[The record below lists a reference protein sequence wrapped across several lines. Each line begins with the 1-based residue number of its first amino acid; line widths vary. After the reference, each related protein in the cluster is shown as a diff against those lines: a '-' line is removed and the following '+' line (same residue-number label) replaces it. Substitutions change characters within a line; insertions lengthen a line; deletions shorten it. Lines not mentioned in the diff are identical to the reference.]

1 MGKLM
6 IIEDNLGD
14 IDLINTALEINEIS
28 CATEIFQNSLDAWH
42 FINAGADLPDLIL
55 LDLNLPR
62 LNGIDLLKRIRSHAN
77 QKVKLLPVI
86 ILSTS
91 QSQLDINEAYAA
103 GANCFVSK
111 PLDFKKFLVAIKDIS
126 RFWLETAAVPQ
137 YT

>member
-1 MGKLM
+1 M

-14 IDLINTALEINEIS
+14 IDLINTALEINKIS
-28 CATEIFQNSLDAWH
+28 CAKEVFQNSLDAWS
-42 FINAGADLPDLIL
+42 FLDAGEDLPALIL

-62 LNGIDLLKRIRSHAN
+62 LNGIDLLKRIRSHTN